1 MFKMFASKKEREVK
15 EYTAIL
21 LYDNGEREEVKVDGA
36 GLNGL
41 AMNEGTGYIV
51 ERVV

>member
-1 MFKMFASKKEREVK
+1 MFKLFASKKEKEVK

-41 AMNEGTGYIV
+41 AMNENTGYIV
-51 ERVV
+51 ERVF

>member
-36 GLNGL
+36 GLSGL
-41 AMNEGTGYIV
+41 AMNENTGYIV
-51 ERVV
+51 ERVY